1 MRLVGTMITK
11 RLQQVLLTTV
21 FSGCAAANPL
31 FSAMAA
37 DTETTPDEVIV
48 TGSHTHSELDLSGD
62 AIQRELPGMNAEKAV
77 ELLPGVIFETA
88 DPWGNNE
95 QNTSLYIHGFNGQQL
110 GYTLD
115 GVPLGDQSYG
125 NYNGLSPQRAII
137 SENIKSV
144 GLFSGAG
151 DLGTASTSNLGGTLA
166 VLSSDPKD
174 KMGADIA
181 QTFGSYSAF
190 RTYARG
196 DTGLFGDNNSA
207 YVSFDRQSARAWDFK
222 GDQGG
227 YQVNGKF
234 VHRGDQGVLKVFF
247 DWSDKTEPNEDADS
261 ITRGQTGVPY
271 TRPYLY
277 PNIGAAEAYLNAKG
291 MPPASLGAN
300 YSNYFSDAQRTDY
313 LSYVSY
319 DYSVSDDVTW
329 KNLAY
334 YHHDDGRGVVAF
346 PYGEYTSVFNPYY
359 PGQNLKAILGGTGY
373 GIRTTEYRIDREGV
387 ESTLDY
393 RLGNH
398 ELEAGAW
405 FEHNSTTTS
414 RRWYAMSADESPY
427 DVPTDPLFTQVQSL
441 ITNNVLE
448 THLQDSWHVIK
459 DVTLQAG
466 FKSSLQYANGLMPVQ
481 PLAGSYSGASGAL
494 PTGEIDT
501 REPFLPQF
509 GALWDITAHDQ
520 LFVNIQ
526 KNLRQYMTYGLGG
539 ASPWSLGSQSA
550 FNLFKANGHPESSWT
565 YDLGWRY
572 DHHLDVWPISA
583 IGGQVD
589 LYHVDFSNR
598 QLLINPNPTLTT
610 FVGGVAI
617 LENVGSVTTNGVDA
631 AVTLHFG
638 PHFSFYNGLS
648 YNRSTYD
655 DNYTTGSTVVGT
667 AGKIVPGDPTW
678 MDKFYVDANYEN
690 ADLRLIGNY
699 IGRRYA
705 TYTDDMSVGAY
716 RQFDLQMSYTVDDN
730 IIPDVKD
737 LQLAF
742 NITNLTNTKAFSTVS
757 VGYATNTYAAY
768 PLAPREYFFTVKS
781 SF

>member
-1 MRLVGTMITK
+1 MKTTRFRQSLMA
-11 RLQQVLLTTV
+11 TV
-21 FSGCAAANPL
+21 FTGWA
-31 FSAMAA
+31 FSASVTGACAA
-37 DTETTPDEVIV
+37 DTPTGSASSTAPDEIV
-48 TGSHTHSELDLSGD
+48 VTAGHTRSELNLSGD
-62 AIQRELPGMNAEKAV
+62 VIQRELPGMNAVKAV

-95 QNTSLYIHGFNGQQL
+95 QNSALYIHGFNTQQL
-110 GYTLD
+110 GYTMD

-125 NYNGLSPQRAII
+125 NYNGLSPQRALI

-144 GLFSGAG
+144 GLSSGAG

-166 VLSSDPKD
+166 VFSTDPKD
-174 KMGADIA
+174 RMGADIA

-196 DTGLFGDNNSA
+196 DTGTFGDNNSA
-207 YVSFDRQSARAWDFK
+207 YVSFVRQSARAWDFD
-222 GDQGG
+222 GEQGG

-234 VHRGDQGVLKVFF
+234 VHRGEKGTLKVFF
-247 DWSDKTEPNEDADS
+247 DWSDKTEPNEDAVS
-261 ITRGQTGVPY
+261 VTRGQKNTPY

-277 PNIGAAEAYLNAKG
+277 PDIDAARAYLNSKG
-291 MPPASLGAN
+291 MPPAALGAN
-300 YSNYFSDAQRTDY
+300 YANYFSDAQRSDY
-313 LSYVSY
+313 LTYVSY
-319 DYSVSDDVTW
+319 DYAINDNATW
-329 KNLAY
+329 KNLGY

-346 PYGEYTSVFNPYY
+346 PYGQYTSVFNPYY
-359 PGQNLKAILGGTGY
+359 PGQNLKDILGGTGY
-373 GIRTTEYRIDREGV
+373 GIRTTEYRIDREGE

-398 ELEAGAW
+398 DLQFGAW

-414 RRWYAMSADESPY
+414 RRWYAMSPDATPY
-427 DVPTDPLFTQVQSL
+427 DTPTDPLFTQVQSL
-441 ITNNVLE
+441 ITNNVLQ
-448 THLQDSWHVIK
+448 THVQDAWHVIPT
-459 DVTLQAG
+459 VTLQAG

-481 PLAGSYSGASGAL
+481 PRAGSYSGASGAL

-501 REPFLPQF
+501 REPFLPQA
-509 GALWDITAHDQ
+509 GILWDVTPHDQ
-520 LFVNIQ
+520 LFVNVQ

-539 ASPWSLGSQSA
+539 ASPWSLGSQTA
-550 FNLFKANGHPESSWT
+550 FNLFKAYGHPESSWT

-572 DHHLDVWPISA
+572 DHRLDLGPLSG
-583 IGGQVD
+583 IGGQID

-598 QLLINPNPTLTT
+598 QLLISPNPTLTT

-617 LENVGSVTTNGVDA
+617 LENVGSVTTNGVDMA
-631 AVTLHFG
+631 MTMRFG

-655 DNYTTGSTVVGT
+655 NNYVNGTTVVGT

-678 MDKFYVDANYEN
+678 MDKFYFDTNYEN
-690 ADLRLIGNY
+690 FDLRLIGEY

-705 TYTDDMSVGAY
+705 TYTNDMSVGAY
-716 RQFDLQMSYTVDDN
+716 RQYNLQMSYTIDDSV
-730 IIPDVKD
+730 IRGVKD
-737 LQLAF
+737 LQLSF
-742 NITNLTNTKAFSTVS
+742 NITNLTNTRAVSTVS
-757 VGYATNTYAAY
+757 VGAASNTYAAY